1 MASAQ
6 SRSGTRGR
14 PPPKRW
20 VFTCTGSSGCNC
32 AHNSSEMRNPVVVP
46 LFGVRSRSRFLVSCL
61 FIPPIL
67 LRFRVIRIGSKSV
80 VSIAGIIAELCN
92 RLQSFQDGTF
102 SDFLLREDSAQLWR
116 ICAVF
121 FLFFL
126 HLQGRACVG
135 GFSLTLYRIVLPTLA
150 SIPIGLL
157 RRAVDMLGMVHMHVT
172 VPHHQQG
179 PALLNVDDRIGES
192 YPVRCLRPRV
202 L

>member
-1 MASAQ
+1 VHGYISV
-6 SRSGTRGR
+6 T
-14 PPPKRW
+14 
-20 VFTCTGSSGCNC
+20 
-32 AHNSSEMRNPVVVP
+32 
-46 LFGVRSRSRFLVSCL
+46 
-61 FIPPIL
+61 
-67 LRFRVIRIGSKSV
+67 KSV

-92 RLQSFQDGTF
+92 RLQSFRDRTF
-102 SDFLLREDSAQLWR
+102 SDFLLREDMAQLWR
-116 ICAVF
+116 ICAVFFLFFPHLQSREYVLPGDRVQLWRICAIF

-135 GFSLTLYRIVLPTLA
+135 GFSLTLYLIVLPTLA